1 MPGYDPNKKIQ
12 PRDGERT
19 RRLKMAKERRRKAV
33 PYEDDLEFLN
43 KLTQRKLSKLQSAFK
58 NEGRGLTKKAR
69 IHEKS
74 NTPGVG

>member
-1 MPGYDPNKKIQ
+1 
-12 PRDGERT
+12 
-19 RRLKMAKERRRKAV
+19 MAKERRRKARL
-33 PYEDDLEFLN
+33 PYEDDLQFLN
-43 KLTQRKLSKLQSAFK
+43 KLTQKKVSKLQSAFK